1 MDVIEVAPG
10 QLHTPRERYDGSG
23 STPGDLCG
31 ENMRVGVEMGSV
43 VPENV
48 RSEAAQ
54 RTAASATALGCISTP
69 VKKVLTS

>member
-54 RTAASATALGCISTP
+54 RTAA
-69 VKKVLTS
+69 